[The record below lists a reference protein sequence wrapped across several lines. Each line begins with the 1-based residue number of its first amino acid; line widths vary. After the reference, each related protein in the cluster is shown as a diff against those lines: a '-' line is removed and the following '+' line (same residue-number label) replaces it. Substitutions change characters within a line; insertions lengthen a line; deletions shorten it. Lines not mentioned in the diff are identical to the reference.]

1 MLRLRPTNPPSPFSA
16 SCCGHRQQPHDLSP
30 LMSLVRARGESQRH
44 LLALMGLKMSHRPHG
59 LRVQRMLVEK
69 KNAINTENMR
79 PVVLPGFRCRR
90 STCSAEK
97 LSLGNRS
104 VLRLEA
110 DGETF
115 LRSPWP
121 WPHCA
126 CSGGRTTPVPP
137 RPPTLSSQTPAER
150 VLTEPPPVTPT
161 SQEPEIR
168 EVTGPRP
175 TGSDGLRRAEKRQ
188 KLYTFK
194 QHLGILNSPL
204 H

>member
-1 MLRLRPTNPPSPFSA
+1 M
-16 SCCGHRQQPHDLSP
+16 
-30 LMSLVRARGESQRH
+30 RARGESQRH

-104 VLRLEA
+104 VLRREA

-121 WPHCA
+121 WPHRA
-126 CSGGRTTPVPP
+126 CSGGRTTPAPHP